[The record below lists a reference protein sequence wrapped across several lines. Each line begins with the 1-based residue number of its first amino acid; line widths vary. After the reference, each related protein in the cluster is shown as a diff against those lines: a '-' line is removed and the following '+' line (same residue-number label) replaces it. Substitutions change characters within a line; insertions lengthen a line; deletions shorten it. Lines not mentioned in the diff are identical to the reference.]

1 MSPIFLVLN
10 ASRPPQIAWG
20 WGRLGLPT
28 VSRVTRRYR
37 LTAVVILGLRG
48 MREAGIF
55 STALKEKYQ
64 PAPPL
69 GWEQGRSLE
78 KQIKSA
84 VRKKPGK
91 KPGINCYLNSEG
103 EKKKCQIRFL
113 CLFSIFS
120 SCVLYLSVSR
130 RVPKWAVG

>member
-1 MSPIFLVLN
+1 MSCTFLVLN
-10 ASRPPQIAWG
+10 ASRPPLIAWG

-28 VSRVTRRYR
+28 VSRVTKRYH
-37 LTAVVILGLRG
+37 LMAVAILGLG
-48 MREAGIF
+48 VMREAGIF

-84 VRKKPGK
+84 V
-91 KPGINCYLNSEG
+91 
-103 EKKKCQIRFL
+103 
-113 CLFSIFS
+113 
-120 SCVLYLSVSR
+120 
-130 RVPKWAVG
+130 